1 MVVHV
6 EAEQFAA
13 RVRALLRVRGQHRPW
28 PRRRLDRWVL
38 LQCVARRVRTGEELN
53 ERQANERIQNWLLGP
68 GAQLEV
74 DFVTVRRALIDEG
87 FWDREPGG
95 TRYRRSGVHGH
106 RVTFA
111 GELPEEEIVL
121 AEPRPE
127 GERRRRDS

>member
-6 EAEQFAA
+6 EADEFAA
-13 RVRALLRVRGQHRPW
+13 RVRALLRMRGQSRPW

-38 LQCVARRVRTGEELN
+38 LQCIARRVGPGEELN

-68 GAQLEV
+68 GAHLDV

-87 FWDREPGG
+87 FWDREAGG
-95 TRYRRSGVHGH
+95 TRYRRSRVHGH

-111 GELPEEEIVL
+111 NELPGEENVL
-121 AEPRPE
+121 AESRPKPGRRPE
-127 GERRRRDS
+127 GS